1 MLQFLLLLNLALSA
15 SARVIHKK
23 VTVVNDVVVTPST
36 TRYVTVT
43 GGKSDHVT
51 LDQTIESVE
60 TVFVA
65 HTVPT
70 TVITGTLISTV
81 QSIITANPVTQ
92 TDSYPTTSGAPQIN
106 LDTLTEPKTLNPFD
120 GVVTD
125 AEALPTESTVA
136 SSASATASST
146 QSSFS
151 VSIRSSSSAGVADTP
166 ADSTPTVDSS
176 SSVAASSAVAS
187 SVVSSASAAASSSA
201 AAPKPNT
208 GGTAPPAYNGD
219 LFSAIDTSAPPGVF
233 KQEPLNIQIP
243 KGAVKELGQSPVHT
257 NKFYFNMFLG
267 DRTMPVYTQPYSVWW
282 SKTDKFPGVGVSY
295 SQAKDKVYGPQKTNP
310 MEYMLNPV
318 GIMSFV
324 FSAKEFTTD
333 NMEMQVSDTDTFSA
347 TTTVSTGDG
356 SMQLPL
362 VQGMGF
368 VTAKYNGL
376 TPLLLTQ
383 VGFDSVVKG
392 NSPVDGTLKYVAKL
406 FNGVTWTIYV
416 TTSDPDFK
424 FLFPDPH
431 TIKTHSTQPCVIQM
445 ATTGDADSDA
455 GSAVSGYDKAAGSYP
470 VSASLNGQANGGSA
484 QYSIA
489 YKTEG
494 SSASGSTLLFALSH
508 HKSSMVSQSGAVS
521 GPKIQS
527 TNKGPMYAYVSNAL
541 TLSETLE
548 TDLQFLPW
556 SQVSGFAGKATLTA
570 AQQKLIAEVAN
581 SELKQ
586 EIGTQTN
593 LDTNYFSGK
602 ALDKFAYILLVL
614 SDMIEDETT
623 TKSVLAQLKKA
634 MAVFTKNT
642 QVSPFIYDTLFK
654 GVTSGAAQASGD
666 SGADFGSPYYNDH
679 HFHYG
684 YFLHAA
690 AVIGHVD
697 AKYGDGQW
705 VNENKDWVNALI
717 RDTANPSK
725 DDSYFPVYRSFD
737 WFSGHSWAKG
747 LFPAADGKDEESS
760 SEDYN
765 HAYGMKLWGKV
776 VGDKAMEARGDLMLA
791 VMKRSM
797 NDYFYMKDDNK
808 IQPEQLIG
816 NKIPGI
822 TFENKL
828 DYTTYFGTN
837 PEYIHGI
844 HMIPVTPVSSLL
856 RDPTF
861 VQQEWE
867 QNVSQFI
874 GDVNSGWLGILHSN
888 QALYDPKS
896 AYEFFS
902 QDNFQ
907 TLWLDGGA
915 SRTWYL
921 AYSAA
926 VST

>member
-15 SARVIHKK
+15 SAKVIHKK
-23 VTVVNDVVVTPST
+23 VTVVNNVVVTPST

-43 GGKSDHVT
+43 GGQSDHVT
-51 LDQTIESVE
+51 LDQTIDSVE

-92 TDSYPTTSGAPQIN
+92 TDSYPTTADAPQIN
-106 LDTLTEPKTLNPFD
+106 IDTLTEPKTLDPFE
-120 GVVTD
+120 GVITD
-125 AEALPTESTVA
+125 AEPIPTVA
-136 SSASATASST
+136 SSATPT

-151 VSIRSSSSAGVADTP
+151 VSVRSTDVVSIPEGPTASIVSSVL
-166 ADSTPTVDSS
+166 SS
-176 SSVAASSAVAS
+176 VGASSVASSAASSVASSAAAS
-187 SVVSSASAAASSSA
+187 SAASSSA
-201 AAPKPNT
+201 APPKPAPK
-208 GGTAPPAYNGD
+208 PPAYNGD
-219 LFSAIDTSAPPGVF
+219 LFAAIDTNAPPSVF
-233 KQEPLNIQIP
+233 KQQPLNIEIP
-243 KGAVKELGQSPVHT
+243 QNAVKELGQSPVHT

-282 SKTDKFPGVGVSY
+282 SKTDKFPGVGVTY

-324 FSAKEFTTD
+324 FSADEFTTS

-347 TTTVSTGDG
+347 TTTITSGSG
-356 SMQLPL
+356 SMALPL

-392 NSPVDGTLKYVAKL
+392 TSPVDGTLKYVAKL

-431 TIKTHSTQPCVIQM
+431 TIKTHSTHPCVIQM
-445 ATTGDADSDA
+445 ATTGDEDSDA

-470 VSASLNGQANGGSA
+470 VSASLNGQASGGSA
-484 QYSIA
+484 QYSID

-494 SSASGSTLLFALSH
+494 SSASGNTLIFALSH
-508 HKSSMVSQSGAVS
+508 HKSSMTSQSGAVS

-527 TNKGPMYAYVSNAL
+527 TNKGPMYAYVTSSL
-541 TLSETLE
+541 QLSESLE

-556 SQVSGFAGKATLTA
+556 SQVSGFGKATLSA

-623 TKSVLAQLKKA
+623 TKSVLSQLKKA
-634 MAVFTKNT
+634 FAVFTQNT

-697 AKYGDGQW
+697 AKYGDGKW

-737 WFSGHSWAKG
+737 WYSGHSWAKG

-765 HAYGMKLWGKV
+765 HAYGMKLWGNV

-874 GDVNSGWLGILHSN
+874 GNVNDGWLGILHSN

-926 VST
+926 VSA

>member
-23 VTVVNDVVVTPST
+23 ITVVNDVVVTPSS
-36 TRYVTVT
+36 TRYVTIT
-43 GGKSDHVT
+43 GGESRHVT

-92 TDSYPTTSGAPQIN
+92 TDSYPTTADAPQIN
-106 LDTLTEPKTLNPFD
+106 LETLTEPKTLDPFE

-125 AEALPTESTVA
+125 AQTIPEATM
-136 SSASATASST
+136 ASAGSATPTAT
-146 QSSFS
+146 PSSFS
-151 VSIRSSSSAGVADTP
+151 VSIRSSSTPGASSAE
-166 ADSTPTVDSS
+166 STSDVSPSSSAEPSSSVDASS
-176 SSVAASSAVAS
+176 SS
-187 SVVSSASAAASSSA
+187 SSASAAASSSA
-201 AAPKPNT
+201 AAPKPKPNP
-208 GGTAPPAYNGD
+208 PPAYNGD
-219 LFSAIDTSAPPGVF
+219 LFAAIDTSAPPGVF
-233 KQEPLNIQIP
+233 KQEPLNIDIP
-243 KGAVKELGQSPVHT
+243 KGSVKELGQSPVHT

-282 SKTDKFPGVGVSY
+282 SKTDKFPGIGVSY

-324 FSAKEFTTD
+324 FSAQEFSTD

-356 SMQLPL
+356 SMELPL

-392 NSPVDGTLKYVAKL
+392 NSPVEGTLKYVAKL

-445 ATTGDADSDA
+445 ATTGDEDSDA
-455 GSAVSGYDKAAGSYP
+455 GSAVSGYDKAAGAYP

-484 QYSIA
+484 QYSID

-494 SSASGSTLLFALSH
+494 SSASGSTLIFALSH

-527 TNKGPMYAYVSNAL
+527 TNKGLMYAYVTNSL
-541 TLSETLE
+541 TLAETLE
-548 TDLQFLPW
+548 TNLQFLPW
-556 SQVSGFAGKATLTA
+556 SQVSGFSGQATLSA
-570 AQQKLIAEVAN
+570 DQQKLIAEVAN

-586 EIGTQTN
+586 DIASQTN

-623 TKSVLAQLKKA
+623 TKSVLEQLKKA
-634 MAVFTKNT
+634 FAVFTKNT
-642 QVSPFIYDTLFK
+642 QQSPFIYDTLFK

-679 HFHYG
+679 HFHYS

-697 AKYGDGQW
+697 AKHGDGKW
-705 VNENKDWVNALI
+705 VEENKDWVNALI

-747 LFPAADGKDEESS
+747 LFPAADGKDEEST

-797 NDYFYMKDDNK
+797 NDYFYMKNDNK

-816 NKIPGI
+816 NKVPGI

-828 DYTTYFGTN
+828 DFTTYFGTN

-861 VQQEWE
+861 VKEEWE
-867 QNVSQFI
+867 QNVSKFI
-874 GDVNSGWLGILHSN
+874 GDVDSGWLGILHSN

-896 AYEFFS
+896 AYEFFA

-926 VST
+926 VSA